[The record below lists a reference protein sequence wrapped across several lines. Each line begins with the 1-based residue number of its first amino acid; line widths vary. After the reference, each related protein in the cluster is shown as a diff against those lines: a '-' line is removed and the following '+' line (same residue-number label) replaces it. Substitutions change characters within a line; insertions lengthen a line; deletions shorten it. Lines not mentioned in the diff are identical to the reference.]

1 MPLVALIVGL
11 PIAEWL
17 GDHEYLI
24 VGGSIAAL
32 ALIASVWIREARR
45 GS

>member
-1 MPLVALIVGL
+1 MLFVALIVGL
-11 PIAEWL
+11 PIVEWL
-17 GDHEYLI
+17 GDHEYWI
-24 VGGSIAAL
+24 IGGSVAVL